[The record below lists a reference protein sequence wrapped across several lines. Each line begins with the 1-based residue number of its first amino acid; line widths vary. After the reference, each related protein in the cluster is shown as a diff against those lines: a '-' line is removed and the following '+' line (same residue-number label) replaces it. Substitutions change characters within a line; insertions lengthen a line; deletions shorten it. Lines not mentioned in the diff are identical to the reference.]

1 MRFSLFLVFFI
12 WVAAIPYTI
21 IRFKRTPNY
30 KDKLGIY
37 VMIFFV
43 YAAIVM
49 FSLAVNFVS
58 SQNLAGLIF
67 PAAVFTWWIPIMICI
82 IRTG

>member
-1 MRFSLFLVFFI
+1 MKFFLFLVFFI
-12 WVAAIPYTI
+12 WIAVIPYTI
-21 IRFKRTPNY
+21 IRFKTTPNY

-49 FSLAVNFVS
+49 FSLAVNFIS
-58 SQNLAGLIF
+58 SPKLGDLIF
-67 PAAVFTWWIPIMICI
+67 PAFAFTWWIPIMICI
-82 IRTG
+82 IGTV